1 MKHITE
7 CHIEQ
12 FVRYPD
18 SLSRLEREIITKEL
32 TRNPELRALALWFAE
47 FYDEV
52 ESIKSNLT
60 AEGIIRLQPIK
71 AQKTGSKN
79 RFNILAA
86 MTPSA
91 SKSSLETVATLAS
104 EEKGTVA
111 RILKNHADR
120 SYKLHLIRPDRPS
133 EFERS
138 IFTIETIN
146 VDLVI
151 NESRHLSFDSSPK
164 FENLVWDE
172 ARFLLREY
180 LLTLRLTTKDVS
192 NGNFST
198 IIEENGRRVSVSLND
213 SSNTLVIKELESRDI
228 RQPLSRVLISKES
241 GGDTLYKLNVEG
253 ETAIPIIVDT
263 HIRLKF
269 YT

>member
-1 MKHITE
+1 LKHITE
-7 CHIEQ
+7 RHIEQ
-12 FVRYPD
+12 FIRFPE
-18 SLSRLEREIITKEL
+18 SLSTSEKEIITKEFS
-32 TRNPELRALALWFAE
+32 RNPELRALALWFAE
-47 FYDEV
+47 FYNEV
-52 ESIKSNLT
+52 ESVKSNLT

-71 AQKTGSKN
+71 KQKTGNKN
-79 RFNILAA
+79 TFKILAA

-91 SKSSLETVATLAS
+91 AKTSLETVATLAS

-120 SYKLHLIRPDRPS
+120 SYRLHLIRPDRPS

-164 FENLVWDE
+164 FDNLVWEE
-172 ARFLLREY
+172 ARFLLRES
-180 LLTLRLTTKDVS
+180 LLTLRMTTKDVS
-192 NGNFST
+192 NGDFST
-198 IIEENGRRVSVSLND
+198 ISEGNRRKVSVSFNNP
-213 SSNTLVIKELESRDI
+213 SKTLVVKEGGNRDA

-241 GGDTLYKLNVEG
+241 GGDTLYQLNMEG
-253 ETAIPIIVDT
+253 ETTIPITVDS
-263 HIRLKF
+263 HIRLQF